1 MEQYKSRWGECPQ
14 TVEEHINMIMGRYVE
29 TKDVFRCFTPKIGI
43 FPYEACLENILK
55 SKDWNQ
61 LNNFIYQENCVR
73 SFASLMNGDSR
84 YWSFLEMLE
93 ALAVGNIKAFEML
106 LPDEI
111 ETVTDIFPLYRP
123 ATNMLIGLWR
133 KDSGVLEYAVP
144 RAKKFAD
151 GKRPQWERATAACL
165 LALHEKNPKEAGMQL
180 EMICKT
186 AMRTDFDSAYKMLF
200 VPAHGLYQLADYLW
214 DAELFQQ
221 LPMPNH
227 KSFSKEYAIWRN
239 TDYVPPTLF
248 AEYPEPAINT
258 TLTNPGPKSRGL

>member
-106 LPDEI
+106 L
-111 ETVTDIFPLYRP
+111 R
-123 ATNMLIGLWR
+123 
-133 KDSGVLEYAVP
+133 
-144 RAKKFAD
+144 
-151 GKRPQWERATAACL
+151 
-165 LALHEKNPKEAGMQL
+165 
-180 EMICKT
+180 
-186 AMRTDFDSAYKMLF
+186 
-200 VPAHGLYQLADYLW
+200 
-214 DAELFQQ
+214 
-221 LPMPNH
+221 
-227 KSFSKEYAIWRN
+227 
-239 TDYVPPTLF
+239 
-248 AEYPEPAINT
+248 
-258 TLTNPGPKSRGL
+258 

>member
-1 MEQYKSRWGECPQ
+1 M
-14 TVEEHINMIMGRYVE
+14 
-29 TKDVFRCFTPKIGI
+29 
-43 FPYEACLENILK
+43 
-55 SKDWNQ
+55 
-61 LNNFIYQENCVR
+61 
-73 SFASLMNGDSR
+73 
-84 YWSFLEMLE
+84 
-93 ALAVGNIKAFEML
+93 
-106 LPDEI
+106 
-111 ETVTDIFPLYRP
+111 TDIFPLYRP

-214 DAELFQQ
+214 DAELFHQ

-248 AEYPEPAINT
+248 AEYPESAINT
-258 TLTNPGPKSRGL
+258 ALTNPDPKSRSL